1 VPPGEVA
8 TVAWAAH
15 RRHSSGPGVRP
26 KQVAWRSI
34 TCARS
39 QSCDGVMNRWQSLAV
54 KGRPP
59 WIFALTHG
67 RDGLPPHGRY
77 DALPRAHPYFMI
89 AYHLTALRIW
99 PSMSWNFSPEF
110 QLRPSPPRRVA
121 CLIHCLSPTHG
132 ALIEFA
138 IYSSTI
144 GACWVSG

>member
-15 RRHSSGPGVRP
+15 RWHISGPGMRP
-26 KQVAWRSI
+26 GQVAWRSI

-39 QSCDGVMNRWQSLAV
+39 LSCVGVVNRRQSLAV

-59 WIFALTHG
+59 RISALTRG
-67 RDGLPPHGRY
+67 RDGLPPHRRY

-89 AYHLTALRIW
+89 VYHSTALRIW
-99 PSMSWNFSPEF
+99 PSVSRNCSPEF
-110 QLRPSPPRRVA
+110 QLRPSLPRRKA
-121 CLIHCLSPTHG
+121 CLVHCLSPDHG
-132 ALIEFA
+132 ASIAFA
-138 IYSSTI
+138 IYSSTC